1 MATLRIAHL
10 SDLHLTR
17 DLSHPRWRTLERIL
31 CGLPQL
37 VGYVDRVILSG
48 DIANTR
54 FESIYPPLRELLTPW
69 WDKLRLIPGNH
80 DHRDQIQRVFG
91 ERLTA
96 VGNKSAFSEDLAGV
110 RLIGLDTARPFR
122 VSGRI
127 GALQLSWLGDQL
139 DAGLPTLIFLHH
151 PPLAVGAWWLGKDL
165 LRDRRAL
172 AKVVQ
177 GKSVRAILCGHVHQP
192 FEGTFHGIPLFT
204 TPSTAYQFH
213 PTSLIPRTTGAPPAF
228 RVIEMEAGAITAT
241 AVHQLLAPVATPRS

>member
-1 MATLRIAHL
+1 MALLRIAQL
-10 SDLHLTR
+10 SDLHLTS
-17 DLSHPRWRTLERIL
+17 DLSHPRWLTLERIL
-31 CGLPQL
+31 HDLPHQ
-37 VGYVDRVILSG
+37 VGHVDRVILTG

-54 FESIYPPLRELLTPW
+54 FEGIYPALREILAPW

-80 DHRDQIQRVFG
+80 DHRNQIQRVFS

-96 VGNKSAFSEDLAGV
+96 VGNKSAFSEDIAGV

-127 GALQLSWLGDQL
+127 GALQLSWLSNQL
-139 DAGLPTLIFLHH
+139 EAAQPTLIFVHH
-151 PPLAVGAWWLGKDL
+151 PPMAVGAWWLGKDL
-165 LRDRRAL
+165 LRDRQAL

-192 FEGTFHGIPLFT
+192 FEGTFHGIPLLT
-204 TPSTAYQFH
+204 APSTAYQFH

-228 RVIEMEAGAITAT
+228 RVIEMETGVITAT
-241 AVHQLLAPVATPRS
+241 RVQTLI